1 MGTKIKQLKNVLSR
15 QKALAQL
22 KPEPSHNCGLPLI
35 TLRFR
40 APGSQLQRRFLG
52 SETLSTLLMFLRSE
66 GFRPEEYK
74 VITSFPRRDIS
85 SLDKTASLESLKLC
99 PQETLTLEAIHQGED
114 SEDE

>member
-1 MGTKIKQLKNVLSR
+1 MISVDNFIFS
-15 QKALAQL
+15 
-22 KPEPSHNCGLPLI
+22 
-35 TLRFR
+35 RFR
-40 APGSQLQRRFLG
+40 TPASQLQRRFLG
-52 SETLSTLLMFLRSE
+52 SDTLSTLLMFLRSE

-85 SLDKTASLESLKLC
+85 NFDKNASLESLKLC